1 MAERKRLSG
10 FQYRKRKAEKDKII
24 SEQKGSFLKYLRHEQ
39 VKQQNTAD
47 QDEAGPGPS
56 SEADHRLENR
66 KSYDNKVDEENDEI
80 RTVEVNDE
88 SLITEEELK
97 VSSIQNEPSLDCLE
111 SESSIDFN
119 DPATWPDRCD
129 DTLRVSLVQHG
140 THQETD
146 VDFPLDVGRRR
157 FSKNHFKRQ
166 LANGESVCRTWL
178 LYSKSNDSVFC
189 FCCKLFFKSTSPPNL
204 CSKGTNDW
212 KNIGTILS
220 NHEKSGSHITCFHE
234 WKELELRLNQ
244 NKTIDEDNLRLKKQE
259 EKYWK
264 SVLERIIALVRV
276 LGAQNLAL
284 RGKHEKLFTS
294 GNGNFLKFLEYLAL
308 FDPLMHEHLRKIQDN
323 ETRVHYL
330 SKDVQNE
337 MIKLL
342 ANAVQDKIIS
352 LVHAAKYYSII
363 LDCTP
368 DVSHTEQMTVIVRF
382 VAITETTSE
391 IREHFLGFIPLT
403 ETSGESLTKAILEKL
418 KELDLCIDDL
428 RGQGYDN
435 GSNMKGKN
443 SGVQKRIKDINPR
456 AFFVP
461 CSSHSL
467 NLVVNDA
474 AHCCLEATKFF
485 SLVQEIYVYFSAST
499 QRWSILKKHVTN
511 LTLKPLSE
519 TRWES
524 RIDALVPLRY
534 QLGDIHNALMDIYE
548 DRSLTGPTGNNSR
561 VQALGLAKNIEK
573 YNFVVS
579 VVLWHSILFEVNV
592 TSKQLQSKQFDLA
605 AAKDQLKTTKSYLQK
620 LRSDEGFGSVL
631 VDARE
636 VAEELNIQAT
646 FETETLPTRLKKK
659 KKQFDYE
666 ADDEPLVSPQEH
678 FKVNFHFAILDTAI
692 SSLDERF
699 QQLEE
704 VTSIFGFLYNISKVN
719 TEPET
724 TKSLLDECMNLEHF
738 LSNTESKDIEGHELC
753 NEVQAIARRVPMN
766 AKPQD
771 VLNFIIN
778 NDLKDC
784 APNLFVALRILL
796 TLPVSVASGER
807 SFSKLKLIKT
817 YIRSTM
823 TQERLEGLATLSIE
837 QELAKNIDLDELVN
851 SFTKT
856 KIRKIKF

>member
-10 FQYRKRKAEKDKII
+10 FQYRKRKAEKDKFI
-24 SEQKGSFLKYLRHEQ
+24 SEQKGSFLKYLCHEQ
-39 VKQQNTAD
+39 IKQQNAAD
-47 QDEAGPGPS
+47 QEEAGPGPS
-56 SEADHRLENR
+56 SEADYLLEN
-66 KSYDNKVDEENDEI
+66 SCNNYDVEENVSEI
-80 RTVEVNDE
+80 RTEEVNDE
-88 SLITEEELK
+88 SVGTEEELN
-97 VSSIQNEPSLDCLE
+97 VSMLENQDNLE
-111 SESSIDFN
+111 SESALDFN

-140 THQETD
+140 PHQEKD
-146 VDFPLDVGRRR
+146 IDFPLDIGRRR
-157 FSKNHFKRQ
+157 FSKNHYKRQ

-178 LYSKSNDSVFC
+178 LYSKSNDLVFC
-189 FCCKLFFKSTSPPNL
+189 FCCKLFFKSTSPPSL

-212 KNIGTILS
+212 KNIAKILS
-220 NHEKSGSHITCFHE
+220 NHEKSDGHITCFHE
-234 WKELELRLNQ
+234 WKELELRLNK
-244 NKTIDEDNLRLKKQE
+244 NKTIDDENLRLMKQE

-264 SVLERIIALVRV
+264 GVLERIIALVRV

-284 RGKHEKLFTS
+284 RGKHEKLFTA

-323 ETRVHYL
+323 ETKVHYL

-342 ANAVQDKIIS
+342 ANAVQAKIIS

-403 ETSGESLTKAILEKL
+403 ETTGASLTEAIVEKL
-418 KELDLCIDDL
+418 KELELCIDDL

-435 GSNMKGKN
+435 GSNMKGKH
-443 SGVQKRIKDINPR
+443 SGVQKRIKEINPR
-456 AFFVP
+456 AFYVP

-485 SLVQEIYVYFSAST
+485 ALVQEIYVYFSAST
-499 QRWSILKKHVTN
+499 QRWNTLKKHVTN

-524 RIDALVPLRY
+524 RIDALIPLRY
-534 QLGDIHNALMDIYE
+534 QLGDVHNALMDIYE
-548 DRSLTGPTGNNSR
+548 DRSLNGPTGNNSR

-579 VVLWHSILFEVNV
+579 VVLWHSILFEINI

-605 AAKDQLKTTKSYLQK
+605 AAKDQLSKTKLYLQK
-620 LRSDEGFGSVL
+620 LRCDDGFGSIL
-631 VDARE
+631 VDARG
-636 VAEELNIQAT
+636 VAEELNIQPT

-719 TEPET
+719 AAT
-724 TKSLLDECMNLEHF
+724 TKSLMDDCMNLEHF
-738 LSNTESKDIEGHELC
+738 LSNNEAKDIEGHELC
-753 NEVQAIARRVPMN
+753 NEVQAIARRVPKN
-766 AKPQD
+766 ANPQD
-771 VLNFIIN
+771 VLNFIIS

-784 APNLFVALRILL
+784 APNLSVALRILL

-823 TQERLEGLATLSIE
+823 TQERLQGLATLSIE
-837 QELAKNIDLDELVN
+837 QDLAKNIDLNELVT
-851 SFTKT
+851 SFTKM
-856 KIRKIKF
+856 KLRKNKL